1 MPWHFNLSGA
11 LEYPPLIKGGKEY
24 IYKSVDGIDLK
35 IWVFSPKEAENK
47 TLPAMLFFFGGGWN
61 GGSPLSFVR

>member
-35 IWVFSPKEAENK
+35 IWVFSPKEAEN
-47 TLPAMLFFFGGGWN
+47 
-61 GGSPLSFVR
+61 